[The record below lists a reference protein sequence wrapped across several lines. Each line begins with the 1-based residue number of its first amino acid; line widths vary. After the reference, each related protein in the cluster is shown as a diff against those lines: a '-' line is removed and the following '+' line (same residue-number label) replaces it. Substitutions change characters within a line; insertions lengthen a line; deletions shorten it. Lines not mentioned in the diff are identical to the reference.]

1 MPALQR
7 LLVIVMVGCAVP
19 AWAGDADARA
29 WLERMTRALATRS
42 YEGKFFHLSASRSDS
57 MWIIHSVA
65 DGKVSERLVALDN
78 SGREII
84 RTESELICY
93 LPDQRTVLV
102 EKRGDRQSLLSSLPT
117 YSAQLESHYSIET
130 GPATKVLGRHT
141 QLILVQPRDQYRYG
155 YRLWLDKKTAMPL
168 KSQLC
173 DARGNV
179 IEQILFAELQLRDD
193 IPPERLKPGVD
204 ATGFKWV
211 KQDAQAPRTPLARMG
226 WYVVR
231 LPAGFTLRTARI
243 QRLEGSQQS
252 IRHLVY
258 SDGLASVSVFIEP
271 RAAQGQRPGQGL
283 AKLGSAFA
291 YSRPMDGHQVTAV
304 GEVPAA
310 TVEAI
315 ATNVTRQNAAEPSSP
330 EAAELPGEAQ
340 R

>member
-1 MPALQR
+1 MSMPVLQR
-7 LLVIVMVGCAVP
+7 VLAIVICGCALP
-19 AWAGDADARA
+19 AWAGDPDARA
-29 WLERMTRALATRS
+29 WLERMTKALATRS
-42 YEGKFFHLSASRSDS
+42 YEGKFFHLSASRSES
-57 MWIIHSVA
+57 MWIIHSVT

-84 RTESELICY
+84 RNESELICY
-93 LPDQRTVLV
+93 LPDQHTVLV
-102 EKRGDRQSLLSSLPT
+102 EKRDDQQSLLSSLPS
-117 YSAQLESHYSIET
+117 YSEQLETHYSIET
-130 GPATKVLGRHT
+130 GPATKVLGRKT

-155 YRLWLDKKTAMPL
+155 YRLWLDKETAMPL

-179 IEQILFAELQLRDD
+179 IEQMLFAELRLQAS
-193 IPPERLKPGVD
+193 IPAERLQPGVD

-211 KQDAQAPRTPLARMG
+211 KQDIRAPRTPGARMG

-231 LPAGFTLRTARI
+231 LPAGFKLRTARI
-243 QRLEGSQQS
+243 QRVEGSVEPT
-252 IRHLVY
+252 RHLVY

-271 RAAQGQRPGQGL
+271 RGGKAEPPPGQGL

-315 ATNVTRQNAAEPSSP
+315 ATNVSRQQDAAASEPAEAEEATR
-330 EAAELPGEAQ
+330 
-340 R
+340 